1 MIARYGGSFLMRI
14 ERRHE
19 TNGTLDG
26 CTFVGDDSEVAKIS
40 NSAGHE
46 MFMACLK
53 KPSYVVALVI
63 SLIVSHATAQ
73 SGGKFNAQ
81 DFKTRSVF
89 ELMVDDS
96 TVLRVGAS
104 KIVTQSALVTL
115 VHGLIPGNSDGL
127 EIQFFTKPITEAG
140 IADVLKNGAKE
151 LKKSDYAA
159 LVLFLDK
166 DNRVWQANLSYVI
179 PGTTV
184 ARTVAWKPEELKKF
198 FSDYKFDGKRLRL
211 KSNASYSDTE
221 SGKEKLRLSWNVDFD
236 LPVFRSPR

>member
-1 MIARYGGSFLMRI
+1 MHQALTYAAFSCNQEKDWTRAADAIMIARYGGSFLLRI

-19 TNGTLDG
+19 TNGNLDG

-46 MFMACLK
+46 MFTACLK

-151 LKKSDYAA
+151 LKK
-159 LVLFLDK
+159 
-166 DNRVWQANLSYVI
+166 
-179 PGTTV
+179 
-184 ARTVAWKPEELKKF
+184 F
-198 FSDYKFDGKRLRL
+198 FSDYKFDGKRLSL
-211 KSNASYSDTE
+211 KSNGTYSDTE

>member
-1 MIARYGGSFLMRI
+1 MRM

-19 TNGTLDG
+19 TYGNLDG
-26 CTFVGDDSEVAKIS
+26 CTFVRDGSELTKIS
-40 NSAGHE
+40 NSPGHE
-46 MFMACLK
+46 MFTVCLK
-53 KPSYVVALVI
+53 KPSCVVALVI
-63 SLIVSHATAQ
+63 SLIASDAAAQ

-96 TVLRVGAS
+96 TVLRIGAS
-104 KIVTQSALVTL
+104 RIVTQSAWVTL

-127 EIQFFTKPITEAG
+127 EIQFFTKPITYAD
-140 IADVLKNGAKE
+140 IALLKDGAKE

-198 FSDYKFDGKRLRL
+198 FSDYRFDGKRLSL
-211 KSNASYSDTE
+211 KSKGSYSDTE
-221 SGKEKLRLSWNVDFD
+221 SAKEKLRLSWNLDFD

>member
-19 TNGTLDG
+19 TNGNLDG

-104 KIVTQSALVTL
+104 KIVTQSASLRCRASVLRHPDVDQSWPSRVGGST
-115 VHGLIPGNSDGL
+115 
-127 EIQFFTKPITEAG
+127 
-140 IADVLKNGAKE
+140 IAAPLLK
-151 LKKSDYAA
+151 
-159 LVLFLDK
+159 
-166 DNRVWQANLSYVI
+166 
-179 PGTTV
+179 
-184 ARTVAWKPEELKKF
+184 WK
-198 FSDYKFDGKRLRL
+198 
-211 KSNASYSDTE
+211 
-221 SGKEKLRLSWNVDFD
+221 
-236 LPVFRSPR
+236 RSPTCGNPADAPRARVLPGPQPIRVRRARRLASDWP